1 MHPFWTIAAVLAATL
16 GGCSGDTKILDY
28 ITPGKVPDL
37 PKLEPG
43 VYPTRYKS
51 DVADLMRTEM
61 RVAIRDAYIGEPVL
75 RPVRGVPHYVT
86 CVRYGIRDSN
96 NRDTGSDM
104 KYIIFLGG
112 IVNQFLPGDP
122 ELCGGL
128 NYQRLPDVEVKLR

>member
-1 MHPFWTIAAVLAATL
+1 V
-16 GGCSGDTKILDY
+16 
-28 ITPGKVPDL
+28 

-43 VYPTRYKS
+43 VYPTRYRL

-61 RVAIRDAYIGEPVL
+61 RVAVKDAYIGEPVL
-75 RPVRGVPHYVT
+75 RPIRDVPHYVT
-86 CVRYGIRDSN
+86 CVRYGTRDSN

-128 NYQRLPDVEVKLR
+128 NYQRFPEIEVKLR